1 MRSVLRVILF
11 CALGSAVGVLTRS
24 CIYEGRNEQVT
35 AVQSKPEQTPDSTE
49 EPAPPSVTQTDIPT
63 AKAPELWVRGYIV
76 KGSHVNVLLSDGRT
90 ITERDGE
97 LDDVGNVIRPFLERV
112 ERNFVELRDLGRVWI
127 GPPRSRNQV
136 STGGENFS
144 SSENKI
150 AGISTTAEP
159 KTVN

>member
-11 CALGSAVGVLTRS
+11 CSLGSAVGVLTRS

-35 AVQSKPEQTPDSTE
+35 AVQSESEQTPDFTE
-49 EPAPPSVTQTDIPT
+49 EPDPVSVTQTEIPT

-97 LDDVGNVIRPFLERV
+97 LDENGNVIRPFLERV
-112 ERNFVELRDLGRVWI
+112 ERNFVELRDLGRVWL
-127 GPPRSRNQV
+127 GPPRNR
-136 STGGENFS
+136 
-144 SSENKI
+144 SEKSPNMLESNELSPQK
-150 AGISTTAEP
+150 GVPPTPLSEISG
-159 KTVN
+159 